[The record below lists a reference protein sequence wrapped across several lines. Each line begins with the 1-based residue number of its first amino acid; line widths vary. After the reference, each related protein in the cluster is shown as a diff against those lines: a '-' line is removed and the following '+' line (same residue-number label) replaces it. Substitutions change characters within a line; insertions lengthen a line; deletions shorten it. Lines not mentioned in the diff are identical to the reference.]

1 MIFPKNIEKGDIIG
15 VCAPSGGVTED
26 IKIKRTKNGALNL
39 RNAGYEVAFSDSV
52 FKADERGVS
61 ASGKQRAD
69 EFNAFIKNDKVSAII
84 SAGGGDF
91 LFEMLEYVDWDALK
105 KNPKWFQGYSDN
117 MTLLYPI
124 VTKCDI
130 AAIYGCGIREFGM
143 QPWEKCVKDSLGV
156 LDGSVSKLDSYDFHE
171 TERHEYVTGLE
182 GYFNDQETIWVNGK
196 GEEKVEMSG
205 RLLGGCLDV
214 LVFLIGTKYD
224 GTKDFIQKYADDGI
238 VWALESFAMADVDM
252 VTHLWQM
259 KELGYFENAKGFV
272 FGRPCM
278 YEHWTYDE
286 YKDAVMSILG
296 ELDVPVVFDA
306 DLGHMGPQFP
316 WIMGAKA
323 KVTSEAGKGTL
334 EYLY

>member
-1 MIFPKNIEKGDIIG
+1 MIFPKHIEKGDVIG

-69 EFNAFIKNDKVSAII
+69 EFNAFINNDKVSAIV

-130 AAIYGCGIREFGM
+130 AAVYGCG
-143 QPWEKCVKDSLGV
+143 
-156 LDGSVSKLDSYDFHE
+156 
-171 TERHEYVTGLE
+171 
-182 GYFNDQETIWVNGK
+182 
-196 GEEKVEMSG
+196 
-205 RLLGGCLDV
+205 
-214 LVFLIGTKYD
+214 
-224 GTKDFIQKYADDGI
+224 
-238 VWALESFAMADVDM
+238 VW
-252 VTHLWQM
+252 Q
-259 KELGYFENAKGFV
+259 
-272 FGRPCM
+272 
-278 YEHWTYDE
+278 
-286 YKDAVMSILG
+286 
-296 ELDVPVVFDA
+296 
-306 DLGHMGPQFP
+306 
-316 WIMGAKA
+316 
-323 KVTSEAGKGTL
+323 
-334 EYLY
+334 